1 MASGS
6 PAQINMLLQYKGGAD
21 EEECPVPHG
30 IRGELLRFHSDLL
43 AHCGEM
49 GACGGTGGRETPGVG
64 MGGCWDPWCGDM
76 GTSGPPAWGCGDV
89 GTPGVGIWGHGDP
102 RGGDVGTW
110 GPLVWGYGDMETPC
124 MGWQDPQCGD
134 LGTPLWECEI
144 LGAGVR
150 EPLGWGGGDMETP
163 SMETW
168 GHGDPHPP

>member
-49 GACGGTGGRETPGVG
+49 GALWGGGGQGDPRGGDGGMLGPLVWGYGDVRTPCMG
-64 MGGCWDPWCGDM
+64 MWGCWDPRCGDM
-76 GTSGPPAWGCGDV
+76 GTWRPPGWGCGDV

-102 RGGDVGTW
+102 LHGMAGPPVWGLGD
-110 GPLVWGYGDMETPC
+110 PLVGM
-124 MGWQDPQCGD
+124 
-134 LGTPLWECEI
+134 
-144 LGAGVR
+144 
-150 EPLGWGGGDMETP
+150 
-163 SMETW
+163 
-168 GHGDPHPP
+168 